1 MNGLVR
7 RTFNRKATSNNIG
20 DGLNPYEQAITIIGK
35 TLAIFDEDNLITC
48 YGFGDASIHDQDV
61 LSFYPEE
68 RFCNGFEDVLSRYK
82 EIVPH
87 SKLAGPTSF
96 APVIE
101 QAMTIVEQSG
111 GQYYVLLIIADGQR
125 SQCSFL
131 SSVDSLV
138 INLFPSPIY
147 AVKSCLYNQCSG
159 VDVIPAYTTYKG
171 KLFFQKS
178 IVVLYADFI
187 NPIEALEIQ
196 RQPCATEEEEQMRNR
211 YSIQSLLNV
220 NPQHYQRVR
229 FTTEATIIQV
239 SAARGWCYKKWIACN
254 MKVTGESSNL
264 YCFRIII
271 DDGTAT
277 ATVTCFSQAHTFVLE
292 CNEVVNAADN
302 KDNRHL
308 PEILKQLENKTYV
321 FRYRFGKRARP
332 EHPNFSLDVAFKPS
346 AQPLLGLPAP
356 QPATPPSQEIL
367 QQTSSNMPT
376 ETTKTNPCPFSE
388 GSSHGLNTSSEAPK
402 KTAKRVFAEKEGSN
416 KKPRQE

>member
-1 MNGLVR
+1 MQIL
-7 RTFNRKATSNNIG
+7 
-20 DGLNPYEQAITIIGK
+20 
-35 TLAIFDEDNLITC
+35 
-48 YGFGDASIHDQDV
+48 
-61 LSFYPEE
+61 
-68 RFCNGFEDVLSRYK
+68 
-82 EIVPH
+82 
-87 SKLAGPTSF
+87 
-96 APVIE
+96 
-101 QAMTIVEQSG
+101 
-111 GQYYVLLIIADGQR
+111 
-125 SQCSFL
+125 
-131 SSVDSLV
+131 
-138 INLFPSPIY
+138 
-147 AVKSCLYNQCSG
+147 
-159 VDVIPAYTTYKG
+159 
-171 KLFFQKS
+171 
-178 IVVLYADFI
+178 
-187 NPIEALEIQ
+187 
-196 RQPCATEEEEQMRNR
+196 
-211 YSIQSLLNV
+211 
-220 NPQHYQRVR
+220 RVR
-229 FTTEATIIQV
+229 FTTKATIIQV
-239 SAARGWCYKKWIACN
+239 SAARGWYYKKCIACN
-254 MKVTGESSNL
+254 MKVIGESSNL
-264 YCFRIII
+264 QCADHGPQPTANYGYCFRIII